1 MRRFII
7 LLLIILALVFIFK
20 LTVNATIANASP
32 QGLFVNTINLIEKM
46 EKATTFSAKK
56 EFFDLAMIELKTLK
70 RKHPSSEVTYEVI
83 SGKVSLSNY
92 SYKTFE
98 SLGERLINL
107 AQFENSPLFLW
118 QKNIRE
124 LHLDDDE
131 YTSALEK
138 SAGFFQRIGDDENL
152 GIVANELVNIY
163 KNRTEPEFQRLRSR
177 IILYSPTHFDTKNF
191 DDALNQYID
200 QMVENDSGDNIKEFS
215 FLARAMFQKGR
226 LNDAKSFLEK
236 SLSALDSQRL
246 EADYSINVYDYVKIA
261 RVAKDIDKD
270 IFLKVVNNG
279 LKEFYSIPKSS
290 YEMGLNFDGEMAI
303 ELLDLTATLGS
314 RRENISNEIERIM
327 GILHDTKNVSDAP
340 YVLVDAVELLVK
352 IGRTDRAKGLIKDLH
367 SKNYL
372 RTYDYLN
379 LGQASAIV
387 GDDLGARNY
396 FNDYIQYSKD
406 RLSYKSLA
414 RSQALA
420 GRYEDSMDSISK
432 IKEQKEKD
440 QALYSLTKN
449 TAENERYV
457 SSFNAAKKIEGPYL
471 RRAWMD
477 IAVNMYKENR
487 QPTLENIETLY
498 DLYLKLHVKMIESV
512 N

>member
-1 MRRFII
+1 
-7 LLLIILALVFIFK
+7 
-20 LTVNATIANASP
+20 
-32 QGLFVNTINLIEKM
+32 
-46 EKATTFSAKK
+46 
-56 EFFDLAMIELKTLK
+56 
-70 RKHPSSEVTYEVI
+70 
-83 SGKVSLSNY
+83 
-92 SYKTFE
+92 
-98 SLGERLINL
+98 
-107 AQFENSPLFLW
+107 
-118 QKNIRE
+118 
-124 LHLDDDE
+124 
-131 YTSALEK
+131 
-138 SAGFFQRIGDDENL
+138 
-152 GIVANELVNIY
+152 
-163 KNRTEPEFQRLRSR
+163 
-177 IILYSPTHFDTKNF
+177 
-191 DDALNQYID
+191 
-200 QMVENDSGDNIKEFS
+200 
-215 FLARAMFQKGR
+215 
-226 LNDAKSFLEK
+226 
-236 SLSALDSQRL
+236 
-246 EADYSINVYDYVKIA
+246 
-261 RVAKDIDKD
+261 
-270 IFLKVVNNG
+270 
-279 LKEFYSIPKSS
+279 
-290 YEMGLNFDGEMAI
+290 
-303 ELLDLTATLGS
+303 
-314 RRENISNEIERIM
+314 M

-372 RTYDYLN
+372 RTDDYLN